1 MENTVSQRTAEVW
14 RQSFGYLEEKERPDR
29 SKEIISKRIEGVGQ
43 GVEYAQRRECV
54 VCLGYVDWQRCAG
67 SARLGAKPRN
77 VGRRVAK

>member
-1 MENTVSQRTAEVW
+1 MESTVSQRTAEVW

-29 SKEIISKRIEGVGQ
+29 SKEIISKRIEGVG
-43 GVEYAQRRECV
+43 
-54 VCLGYVDWQRCAG
+54 YVDWQRCAG